1 MLNYYIAV
9 HQRKTKLSTKR
20 ENKSCRRNGKK
31 DFVDDTGKNSVDE
44 VEQLRACRPN
54 GKISYTVILLMV
66 NRKRSKK

>member
-31 DFVDDTGKNSVDE
+31 DFVDDTGKKLCRRSGTIKSVSTKRED
-44 VEQLRACRPN
+44 
-54 GKISYTVILLMV
+54 ILYCD
-66 NRKRSKK
+66 SSHGQ